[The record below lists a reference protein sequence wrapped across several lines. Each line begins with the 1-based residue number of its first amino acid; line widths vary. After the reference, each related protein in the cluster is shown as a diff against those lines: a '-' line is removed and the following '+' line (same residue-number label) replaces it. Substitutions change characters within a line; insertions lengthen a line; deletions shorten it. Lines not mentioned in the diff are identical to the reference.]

1 MHDSELIFSSMTES
15 FVLHLQ
21 SFFEQLLFVKE
32 HMVCPQFEIGD
43 ENNDMDLEDLEAEYI
58 RKLPSLW
65 HKQSMLG
72 EHNRRNNTNSFYIL
86 SSSWDKILSGI

>member
-1 MHDSELIFSSMTES
+1 MTES

-43 ENNDMDLEDLEAEYI
+43 ENRYI